1 MNELTITTQKGFEL
15 YVPIKRKNSI
25 QKNMKV
31 LEEQVQKLNYCL
43 KELDKKETLNNIE
56 LGRLKSLLTYV
67 LDDLEFSEERL
78 SESLLEYIF

>member
-1 MNELTITTQKGFEL
+1 
-15 YVPIKRKNSI
+15 
-25 QKNMKV
+25 MKV